1 MFKEGD
7 YITITEKI
15 DGTNASFTLDEEN
28 TLGVSCYSRNKL
40 LDEENTLQGFYIW
53 VNENIV
59 PIKDKL
65 DPNYKYIGKW
75 SVKNKVTYKKECYK
89 QFYLF
94 SIWYNITGEY
104 LSDEI
109 IIKEANRLGLKTVPY
124 FFIRI

>member
-15 DGTNASFTLDEEN
+15 DGTNASFT
-28 TLGVSCYSRNKL
+28 